1 MDRIVKGKW
10 QVRLAALAVF
20 VLGFAAGALAL
31 NAYRA
36 WSAGPG
42 RGEHRRDRF
51 EQMAERLQLSEE
63 QRAQVKQILSETRGQ
78 LRALHK
84 ESEPR
89 FEEIRRQTDERL
101 RQVLTPEQFQKFQ
114 QMKDE
119 PRRGKG
125 PRGRRGGGDGPP
137 RPPGDER

>member
-1 MDRIVKGKW
+1 MDRIAKGKW

-31 NAYRA
+31 NAYRT
-36 WSAGPG
+36 WSAGAG
-42 RGEHRRDRF
+42 RGMEHRRDRF

-63 QRAQVKQILSETRGQ
+63 QRAQVKQILSDTRGQ
-78 LRALHK
+78 LRALRE

-89 FEEIRRQTDERL
+89 FEEIRRQADERL
-101 RQVLTPEQFQKFQ
+101 QQVLTPEQFQKFQ

-119 PRRGKG
+119 QRRGRG
-125 PRGRRGGGDGPP
+125 PRGRRGGDGPP

>member
-1 MDRIVKGKW
+1 MDRIAKGKW

-42 RGEHRRDRF
+42 RGGEHRRDRF

-63 QRAQVKQILSETRGQ
+63 QRSQVKQILSETRGQ

-101 RQVLTPEQFQKFQ
+101 RQVLTPEQCQKFQ

-125 PRGRRGGGDGPP
+125 PRGRRGGDGPP